1 MMRQMDPESLKG
13 MASLLQQYGRN
24 GDTMLAHINPKEAM
38 LLNNVTD
45 GGSVNPMTGMPE
57 FFNDDDSDEGDE
69 GDDDDAG
76 GGMGTAD
83 AGAADGSQDT
93 VGEPGEEGGG
103 DDPFSDDA
111 TSSGEDLGNMVMLSG
126 STYGQKGYGVPS
138 SKSSGIGGLFD
149 SVSDYA
155 RSYVDNITPTSFGTN
170 LVVNTNPFAAA
181 ANLASMVVTGKSLG
195 SHLAEAFTSDG
206 TVGTTVDDPL
216 SETSVTDNDFSI
228 NTSIDAPDFSDF
240 LGSGEP
246 DPYIRV
252 PQYASGGAVSLDA
265 LYNNVRARR
274 GPITGGQRS
283 GGGIMSLR

>member
-57 FFNDDDSDEGDE
+57 FFNDDDSDE

-138 SKSSGIGGLFD
+138 SKSSGIGGFFD

>member
-57 FFNDDDSDEGDE
+57 FFNDDDSDE

>member
-57 FFNDDDSDEGDE
+57 FFNDDDSDE

-195 SHLAEAFTSDG
+195 RHLAEGFTSDD

>member
-57 FFNDDDSDEGDE
+57 FFNDDDSDE

-138 SKSSGIGGLFD
+138 SKSSTGIGALFD

>member
-57 FFNDDDSDEGDE
+57 FFNDDDSDEGD
-69 GDDDDAG
+69 DDDAG

-103 DDPFSDDA
+103 DDPFSGPDA

>member
-1 MMRQMDPESLKG
+1 
-13 MASLLQQYGRN
+13 
-24 GDTMLAHINPKEAM
+24 
-38 LLNNVTD
+38 
-45 GGSVNPMTGMPE
+45 
-57 FFNDDDSDEGDE
+57 
-69 GDDDDAG
+69 
-76 GGMGTAD
+76 
-83 AGAADGSQDT
+83 
-93 VGEPGEEGGG
+93 
-103 DDPFSDDA
+103 
-111 TSSGEDLGNMVMLSG
+111 
-126 STYGQKGYGVPS
+126 
-138 SKSSGIGGLFD
+138 
-149 SVSDYA
+149 
-155 RSYVDNITPTSFGTN
+155 
-170 LVVNTNPFAAA
+170 
-181 ANLASMVVTGKSLG
+181 MVVTGKSLG